1 MVAEIKCPPIKFLG
15 WERGASGTANK
26 STAVAPKEP
35 MRRECPDKLVIVRID
50 QIDTVLLI
58 KLQMANRRERLV
70 RLTERGALILLGKLL
85 NLSFSVVHPNLFH
98 LVNKTKCGLVRSV
111 IK

>member
-15 WERGASGTANK
+15 WERGAS
-26 STAVAPKEP
+26 
-35 MRRECPDKLVIVRID
+35 
-50 QIDTVLLI
+50 DT
-58 KLQMANRRERLV
+58 ANRRERLV